1 MTPQHLR
8 INIQDEISADK
19 LRLAYNKQA
28 SDRARYEQENSVSK
42 STGQAFQKY
51 YIETKVFYT
60 TANIGSECNEITFI
74 NSGTTALVIADVP
87 LQPNQSLRISGNRG
101 EIDTTQYQLAFAN
114 GGDQNNDTIPERPI
128 CEELGIELLDGLGE
142 KIQSS
147 SWLLKNNN

>member
-19 LRLAYNKQA
+19 LKLAYNKRA

-51 YIETKVFYT
+51 YVETKVFYT

-101 EIDTTQYQLAFAN
+101 EIDTTQYQLAFA
-114 GGDQNNDTIPERPI
+114 TPI
-128 CEELGIELLDGLGE
+128 NTGNQLIVIRKLY
-142 KIQSS
+142 I
-147 SWLLKNNN
+147 